1 MSTRDQS
8 PALQLNALREAGCE
22 RVFMEKAS
30 GAQRERPE
38 LKAALD
44 YLRAGDTLAVWK
56 LDRLA
61 RSVRQ
66 LVETAEDLAKR
77 EIGLRVLTQAID
89 TTSPG
94 GRLVFHVF
102 AAVAEFERELTLERT
117 HAGLAQAK
125 ALGRRGGRKPA
136 MGPAEIKRAKA
147 MLADPT
153 ITVEE
158 VAQQIGVRRTQR
170 RHSATNLSGFQ
181 LIKTAKVLQD
191 LDQRQKR
198 LPVAVRAMVQ
208 QPLPFLDLLIKLL
221 HPAPMLLQLLA
232 ISPAMS
238 RMPLQLIFQLP
249 DQANL
254 KQHLSR

>member
-1 MSTRDQS
+1 MPAYQPATNLLLYSSTRCARQ
-8 PALQLNALREAGCE
+8 AAN
-22 RVFMEKAS
+22 EKAS
-30 GAQRERPE
+30 GAARDRPE

-44 YLRAGDTLAVWK
+44 YIRAGDTLVVWK

-66 LVETAEDLAKR
+66 LVETAEDLANR

-117 HAGLAQAK
+117 HAGLAKAK

-147 MLADPT
+147 MLADPE

-158 VAQQIGVRRTQR
+158 VAQQIGVRPSTLY
-170 RHSATNLSGFQ
+170 RHIPGGRSSLVG
-181 LIKTAKVLQD
+181 
-191 LDQRQKR
+191 
-198 LPVAVRAMVQ
+198 PV
-208 QPLPFLDLLIKLL
+208 
-221 HPAPMLLQLLA
+221 
-232 ISPAMS
+232 S
-238 RMPLQLIFQLP
+238 
-249 DQANL
+249 
-254 KQHLSR
+254 

>member
-1 MSTRDQS
+1 MLVGYARVSTRDQS
-8 PALQLNALREAGCE
+8 PALQLDALREAGCE
-22 RVFMEKAS
+22 RVFTEKAS
-30 GAQRERPE
+30 GAARDRPE

-44 YLRAGDTLAVWK
+44 YIRAGDTLVVWK

-66 LVETAEDLAKR
+66 LVETAEDLANR

-117 HAGLAQAK
+117 HAGLAKAK

-147 MLADPT
+147 MLAET
-153 ITVEE
+153 L
-158 VAQQIGVRRTQR
+158 VA
-170 RHSATNLSGFQ
+170 SS
-181 LIKTAKVLQD
+181 
-191 LDQRQKR
+191 
-198 LPVAVRAMVQ
+198 PVHFM
-208 QPLPFLDLLIKLL
+208 
-221 HPAPMLLQLLA
+221 
-232 ISPAMS
+232 
-238 RMPLQLIFQLP
+238 
-249 DQANL
+249 
-254 KQHLSR
+254 